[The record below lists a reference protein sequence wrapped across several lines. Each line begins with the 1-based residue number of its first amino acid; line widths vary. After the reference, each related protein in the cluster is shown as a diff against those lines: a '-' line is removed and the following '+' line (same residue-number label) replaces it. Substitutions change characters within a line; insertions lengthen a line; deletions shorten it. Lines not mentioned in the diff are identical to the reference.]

1 MHNQPMKIIDPHVH
15 LIDLQ
20 KGDYHWL
27 KKQNPPFWSDKQR
40 INVSVSESD
49 LLLAAPYQL
58 AGFVH
63 IEAGFD
69 NKQPWREIEW
79 LEQTCS
85 LPFKSVAC
93 ADITHKVFS
102 KHVFTLSQ
110 YASVVGIRHILD
122 EQAANILS
130 TPNTLTHIKLLA
142 EHQLSFDAQFNIQDS
157 AAVKALLNLLE
168 DCPQA
173 KIIVNHGGW
182 PLLDSKHTQYTL
194 WLENLMMLSQHP
206 NNSIKLSGWEMLQRT
221 WSKDVIH
228 KVLLDCLLAFGRKR
242 VMLAS
247 NFPVCLL
254 SCQHSQLWH
263 TYMQLASI
271 VDADCLHKIT
281 YQNAYDWYQFG

>member
-40 INVSVSESD
+40 INVSVSESELFLTD
-49 LLLAAPYQL
+49 PL

-157 AAVKALLNLLE
+157 AAAFKMLGEAEKSL
-168 DCPQA
+168 
-173 KIIVNHGGW
+173 KIVVYPHGKPEG
-182 PLLDSKHTQYTL
+182 L
-194 WLENLMMLSQHP
+194 
-206 NNSIKLSGWEMLQRT
+206 
-221 WSKDVIH
+221 
-228 KVLLDCLLAFGRKR
+228 
-242 VMLAS
+242 
-247 NFPVCLL
+247 
-254 SCQHSQLWH
+254 
-263 TYMQLASI
+263 
-271 VDADCLHKIT
+271 
-281 YQNAYDWYQFG
+281 